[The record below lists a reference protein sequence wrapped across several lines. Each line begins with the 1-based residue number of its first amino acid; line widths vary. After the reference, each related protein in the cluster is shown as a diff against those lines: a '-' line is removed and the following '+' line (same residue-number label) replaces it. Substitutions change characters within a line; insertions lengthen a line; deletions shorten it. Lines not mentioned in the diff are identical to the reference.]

1 MFHWYF
7 LYRFD
12 YCVLC
17 NSFEGWAKPFR
28 HLKNC
33 GANQQLKINGVGPIS
48 IETSGIAQHPY
59 MCMCLP
65 HPRLYSNP
73 SIVIMASWLDFLRP
87 LAAMKSPDSQEVMEE
102 SLHSQDVMEHR
113 FDDSVGHNRDGCP
126 IIFEKVDTF
135 QDHKTHV

>member
-7 LYRFD
+7 PYRFD

-17 NSFEGWAKPFR
+17 NSFEGWAKSFR
-28 HLKNC
+28 HLKSC

-48 IETSGIAQHPY
+48 TETSGIAQHPY

-65 HPRLYSNP
+65 HPTADSNP
-73 SIVIMASWLDFLRP
+73 SIVMFASWLDFLRP
-87 LAAMKSPDSQEVMEE
+87 PAAMKSPDSQEVVEE
-102 SLHSQDVMEHR
+102 SPHSQDVMEHR
-113 FDDSVGHNRDGCP
+113 FDDSVGHNRDRCP

-135 QDHKTHV
+135 QDHKLHV